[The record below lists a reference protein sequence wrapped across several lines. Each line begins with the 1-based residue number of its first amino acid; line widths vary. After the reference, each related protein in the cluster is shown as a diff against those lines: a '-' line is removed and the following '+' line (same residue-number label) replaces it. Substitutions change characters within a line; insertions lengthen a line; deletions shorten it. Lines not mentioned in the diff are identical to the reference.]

1 MEGTLEDIE
10 AYAAQ
15 LINVRMVNLRE
26 KSNLRWSHGVVVR
39 EEEFELEDT
48 GWSVDKLWLDL

>member
-1 MEGTLEDIE
+1 VEGTFEDIE
-10 AYAAQ
+10 TDAAQ

-26 KSNLRWSHGVVVR
+26 ESDLRWSHGVVVR

-48 GWSVDKLWLDL
+48 G